1 MAVEPLFGD
10 SENQNYVGGK
20 TAAPPRTKAVGNE
33 WRLVVNDDIGGVVT
47 IQEIESQFDGEWVLV
62 EDPQTNDL
70 LEVVSGNV
78 VHHSKDR
85 DEVYRT
91 AVALKPK
98 RCAVLYTGEIP
109 DNTAVLL

>member
-1 MAVEPLFGD
+1 MGVGIE
-10 SENQNYVGGK
+10 QYVSISSMTFK
-20 TAAPPRTKAVGNE
+20 GNKM
-33 WRLVVNDDIGGVVT
+33 T
-47 IQEIESQFDGEWVLV
+47 IQEMESQFDGEWVLV
-62 EDPQTNDL
+62 EDPQTNES

-98 RCAVLYTGEIP
+98 RCAVLYTGQIP
-109 DNTAVLL
+109 DNTAVVL